1 MFQFINGRLSIGLR
15 LMLVACLFIASA
27 AVSAVIQFQRG
38 SENSDLSKKE
48 LLGAQYNAQIWDTLQ
63 SGDIGKIGDH
73 GASDALF
80 ASADAYSAFAKAS
93 AWDDRVTTAA
103 SLIVAVA
110 DGSNLTLDPDLDSY
124 YAMDAAT
131 VKLPNLL
138 AMSLA
143 LNKAMALPA
152 ADPDRR
158 VKIAMAL
165 DRFKTAA
172 DAAYGS
178 LDASIKNN
186 APGLTKQALA
196 GHRTTLQA
204 AADAMIAAAQGELDG
219 KSGDYKQASAGFPA
233 VQNAAWR
240 ATNSELSRL
249 LDVRIAKQ
257 MNQLYSD
264 IAIVI
269 ALVLVSALL
278 TLVVTLGL
286 ARRFRGLDTAMNKLN
301 SGDKTVE
308 VPYRDDRNETGRIAA
323 TLQTLKTSMIERDAS
338 EERVRQR
345 NVEMVVSSFGE
356 GLAALARHDLSARIN
371 REVPQDYRHL
381 RDDFNDAMNE
391 ISKAIGEV
399 TERVSDIASN
409 AAQINDAAVEMA
421 GRTES
426 QAGALEQTSVAM
438 QQIVE
443 TVNESAGQAQSV
455 HAAAETAKSHAE
467 RGSEVAHKAKNAMG
481 AIEQSS
487 HEISTIIGVIDEIAF
502 QTNLLALNAGVEA
515 ARAGDAGKGFAVV
528 ASEVRALAGR
538 SADSARKIKALIQT
552 SEGQVREGV
561 TLVEASSSELAKIVE
576 EIGHITES
584 MNEIAESGRQQ
595 AGTLAEVNTAVSQID
610 QATQQNAALAEESRA
625 ASTTLADFAR
635 SLATLVAKFKT
646 ARTTDSRGEAVQR
659 AA

>member
-1 MFQFINGRLSIGLR
+1 MFRFINGKLSIGLR
-15 LMLVACLFIASA
+15 LTLVACLFIASA

-38 SENSDLSKKE
+38 SENSDFSQKE
-48 LLGAQYNAQIWDTLQ
+48 LLGAQYNAQIWTALQ
-63 SGDIGKIGDH
+63 SGDLTKIENHD
-73 GASDALF
+73 ASDTLF
-80 ASADAYSAFAKAS
+80 ASADAYGAFAKAS
-93 AWDDRVTTAA
+93 AWDDRVATAA
-103 SLIVAVA
+103 ALIVAVA

-143 LNKAMALPA
+143 LNKALALPA
-152 ADPDRR
+152 AEPDRR
-158 VKIAMAL
+158 IKIAMAL

-172 DAAYGS
+172 NATYGS

-186 APGLTKQALA
+186 APGLTKAALA
-196 GHRTTLQA
+196 GHRAGLQA
-204 AADAMIAAAQGELDG
+204 AADTVIAATQSELDG
-219 KSGDYKQASAGFPA
+219 KSGDTTKAAAGFPA
-233 VQNAAWR
+233 VQDTTWR
-240 ATNSELSRL
+240 ATNAELSRL

-278 TLVVTLGL
+278 TLIVTLGL

-301 SGDKTVE
+301 HGDKTVE
-308 VPYRDDRNETGRIAA
+308 VPFLDDRNETGRIAA
-323 TLQTLKTSMIERDAS
+323 TLQNLKTSMIERDAN
-338 EERVRQR
+338 EEHIRQH

-356 GLAALARHDLSARIN
+356 GLAALARHDLAARID
-371 REVPQDYRHL
+371 REVPPDYRRL
-381 RDDFNDAMNE
+381 RDDFNEAMNE

-399 TERVSDIASN
+399 AERATDIASN
-409 AAQINDAAVEMA
+409 AAQINDAAMEMA

-481 AIEQSS
+481 EIEQSS
-487 HEISTIIGVIDEIAF
+487 HEISTIISVIDEIAF

-538 SADSARKIKALIQT
+538 SADSARKIKALIPT

-561 TLVEASSSELAKIVE
+561 ALVEASSSELAKIVE

-584 MNEIAESGRQQ
+584 INEMAESGRQQ
-595 AGTLAEVNTAVSQID
+595 AGTLAEVNTAVCQID

-625 ASTTLADFAR
+625 ASTTLAEFAR
-635 SLATLVAKFKT
+635 TLATLVAKFRT
-646 ARTTDSRGEAVQR
+646 AKMATSRNEAVQR